1 MRKRRAGRGA
11 GGSRKEVVIVAGTMH
26 SPVTR
31 SVVLDLE
38 RRAFIV
44 YVVVDSVEEANMVK
58 SEGKADILPL
68 KMNVTDVSLV
78 CYCHREAEA
87 YMETLRHSPG
97 LIPALVLE
105 QQALISKCVADT
117 CHSPTT

>member
-26 SPVTR
+26 EPVTR

-38 RRAFIV
+38 RRGFIV
-44 YVVVDSVEEANMVK
+44 YVIVDGVEEANRVK

-68 KMNVTDVSLV
+68 KMNVTDVSLAV
-78 CYCHREAEA
+78 ATF
-87 YMETLRHSPG
+87 MGMGLR
-97 LIPALVLE
+97 
-105 QQALISKCVADT
+105 
-117 CHSPTT
+117 